1 MNCENNTK
9 LEEDINNYFKFPIYY
24 NDKKVQLK
32 EKRYFFYYSKN
43 NCTLR
48 FRLEMDQVGS
58 KLTNFF
64 A

>member
-32 EKRYFFYYSKN
+32 ENVIKDLELISTIDTSANSISSYYFN
-43 NCTLR
+43 TQNI
-48 FRLEMDQVGS
+48 
-58 KLTNFF
+58 
-64 A
+64 